1 MSKRVKI
8 NTTAGVTLCW
18 MTFLAT
24 VVGVEMHYGSP
35 THYWN
40 PLGAIVLGWI
50 GAVMM
55 AALLALISE

>member
-1 MSKRVKI
+1 
-8 NTTAGVTLCW
+8 

-24 VVGVEMHYGSP
+24 VVGVEMHYGTP
-35 THYWN
+35 NHYWN